1 MHRTYAHSPECG
13 WSSIAVHLAPSETS
27 GFYLTLFPDARPPV
41 VVFLNGVQLTGLLEM
56 AETPTV
62 TDQALWDLVAK
73 IPMEPLLPCRS
84 LYPRLR
90 ALLIDSAA
98 PIREQLQKQ
107 AERPAPP
114 APPLEVEEAPA
125 SDQGDVPAAESASL
139 PRDGVPSVE
148 PAES

>member
-1 MHRTYAHSPECG
+1 MFRTYAHSPEGG
-13 WSSIAVHLAPSETS
+13 WSAIAIHLAPAETT

-41 VVFLNGVQLTGLLEM
+41 VVFLNGVQLTALLEM
-56 AETPTV
+56 AETATV
-62 TDQALWDLVAK
+62 TDQALWDVVAK

-98 PIREQLQKQ
+98 PIRDQLQQQ
-107 AERPAPP
+107 AERPAPAP
-114 APPLEVEEAPA
+114 AVEPEEAPA
-125 SDQGDVPAAESASL
+125 SDPSEAPAAESASL
-139 PRDGVPSVE
+139 PSDRIPSAE